1 MTNYECY
8 KGLYS
13 AFNSMNLFE
22 IAHSLGRQFGP
33 EPWTLYRGK
42 HLMNFAD
49 NHDVTRIASILND
62 EKANLPA
69 VRRAV
74 RHAGHSVPVLRQ
86 RVGAKAKSMRVTTPC
101 ARASMHPSKTS

>member
-1 MTNYECY
+1 
-8 KGLYS
+8 
-13 AFNSMNLFE
+13 MNLFE

-62 EKANLPA
+62 EKQIYPLYG
-69 VRRAV
+69 RSV

-86 RVGAKAKSMRVTTPC
+86 RVGRKGRKA
-101 ARASMHPSKTS
+101 